1 MSKLVTILIIIIILL
16 TLMLLVSLVG
26 AAPIAFVNKWTNA
39 LATTS
44 NFINTVVATNQGD
57 SIAVFMDGLSC
68 DTAAG
73 MNYTIT
79 DNAAPPNVY
88 TWIAERKSANCGT
101 VDNQEHAWISLTN
114 RPTTQVSITRQLG
127 TGGTT
132 QNVGILIQ
140 SYSNVVSLGNIASS
154 TPNTAFPD
162 MFITASTNISWAVG
176 FIHFFSNPTPFPPGG
191 YNAGRF
197 VSSVATPA
205 TNLQNLGMDNNV
217 TDNGTNGGN
226 AHVCTI
232 TQICIFPN
240 LGNAV
245 SMYYIIFELIPAI
258 NPSVIT
264 LPASNIAM
272 DAATLNGNL
281 TDIGVGPTIN
291 VRFFWGDNIS
301 SLGNQTSQQSFSAPT
316 TFNAFINQLASNHT
330 YYFYA
335 HAENA
340 ANASQFSN
348 GVTLNFTTAPNVT
361 AIQFGNYGWTFG
373 FIGALILGLW
383 GAYWVKKKR
392 DEH

>member
-1 MSKLVTILIIIIILL
+1 MSKLVALLIIIIIILL
-16 TLMLLVSLVG
+16 LIIVGFVG

-39 LATTS
+39 LSTTS
-44 NFINTVVATNQGD
+44 NFINTVVATNQGA
-57 SIAVFMDGLSC
+57 SITVFMDGLSC
-68 DTAAG
+68 DTAVG

-88 TWIAERKSANCGT
+88 TWVAERKSANCGT

-132 QNVGILIQ
+132 QNVGVLIQ
-140 SYSNVVSLGNIASS
+140 SYSNVVSLGNVA
-154 TPNTAFPD
+154 TGVPNTAFPD
-162 MFITASTNISWAVG
+162 MFVTASTNISWVIG
-176 FIHFFSNPTPFPPGG
+176 FIHFYSNPTPFPPGG

-205 TNLQNLGMDNNV
+205 TLLQNLGMDNNV
-217 TDNGTNGGN
+217 TDNGTNSGN

-232 TQICIFPN
+232 TQLCIFPN
-240 LGNAV
+240 EGNAV
-245 SMYYIIFELIPAI
+245 LQFFVIFEIIPAV
-258 NPSVIT
+258 NPTVIT
-264 LPASNIAM
+264 QPASSIAM

-281 TDIGVGPTIN
+281 TDLGVGPTIK
-291 VRFFWGDNIS
+291 VWFFWGDNAS
-301 SLGNQTSQQSFSAPT
+301 SLENQTPQQSFSAPS
-316 TFNAFINQLASNHT
+316 TFNAFINQLLSNHI

-348 GVTLNFTTAPNVT
+348 GATLNFTTAPNVT

-383 GAYWVKKKR
+383 GAYWVKKR
-392 DEH
+392 REEHG